1 MRKKIEWSL
10 VLVIFLILGGCGQ
23 QTKASDGEK
32 IIVGSLGSDA
42 EIWQYIAKSNAAKK
56 AGLNIEV
63 QDINDGV
70 ALNTATAD
78 KKVDVNAF
86 QSYSYLVSFNKD
98 SKSKLVPIA
107 TTYLEPMGIYSSKIK
122 KIKEVPN
129 HAVVALADNPANEAR
144 GLKLLAAAGLITLK
158 SDFDSGTGT
167 TSDIVSNPKNLVF
180 KLIDDKT
187 GPRVLQDVDLATI
200 GNTIALEGGLNV
212 LKDAIYYEKVETGT
226 KENINILATASSNK
240 NNKKF
245 KKLAKLYH
253 SSEVK
258 AYIKKHYAGTKVDV
272 NRPIGYLNN

>member
-1 MRKKIEWSL
+1 MRKNIGWSL
-10 VLVIFLILGGCGQ
+10 VLVILLILGGCGQ
-23 QTKASDGEK
+23 RTKASDGEK
-32 IIVGSLGSDA
+32 IIIGSLGSDA
-42 EIWQYIAKSNAAKK
+42 EIWQYIAKSDAAKK

-70 ALNTATAD
+70 ALNIATAD
-78 KKVDVNAF
+78 KKIDVNAF

-129 HAVVALADNPANEAR
+129 HAVVALADNPANAAR

-158 SDFDSGTGT
+158 SDFDSGIGS
-167 TSDIVSNPKNLVF
+167 TSDIVSNPKNLEF

-187 GPRVLQDVDLATI
+187 GPRVLKDVDLATI

-212 LKDAIYYEKVETGT
+212 LKDAIYYEKVATGT
-226 KENINILATASSNK
+226 RENINILATASSNK
-240 NNKKF
+240 NNKKL

-258 AYIKKHYAGTKVDV
+258 AYLKKHFAGTKVDV
-272 NRPIGYLNN
+272 NQPISYLSN